1 MNLYYTNSY
10 IIMPINYFIYD
21 DVLDTFLEFEM
32 NEENLYYYYLCLQYY
47 DNINE
52 LDNIEFMNEL
62 DSNKKKRNID
72 DKNIKN
78 KRFKK

>member
-1 MNLYYTNSY
+1 
-10 IIMPINYFIYD
+10 MPINYFIYD
-21 DVLDTFLEFEM
+21 DVIDSFLEFEM

-47 DNINE
+47 DNLNE
-52 LDNIEFMNEL
+52 LDNIEFMNGL

-72 DKNIKN
+72 DQNIKN

>member
-1 MNLYYTNSY
+1 
-10 IIMPINYFIYD
+10 MPINYFIYD

-62 DSNKKKRNID
+62 YSNKKKRNID

>member
-62 DSNKKKRNID
+62 YSNKKKRNID

>member
-21 DVLDTFLEFEM
+21 DVIDSFLEFEM

-47 DNINE
+47 DNLNE
-52 LDNIEFMNEL
+52 LDNIEFMNGL

-72 DKNIKN
+72 DQNIKN